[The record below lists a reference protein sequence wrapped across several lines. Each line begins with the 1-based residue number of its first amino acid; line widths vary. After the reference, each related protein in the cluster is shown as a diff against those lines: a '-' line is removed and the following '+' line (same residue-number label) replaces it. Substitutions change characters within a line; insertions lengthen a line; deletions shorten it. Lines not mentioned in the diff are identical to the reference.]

1 MTNHT
6 DTFEVYVYKRIPYLT
21 RILGIIT
28 ILLFLFVT
36 FGLAPLMPSKHHPD
50 EMRILWF
57 IVLYPDKLK
66 AALFLGVPTLLL
78 FGFLYYKVRLKRKA
92 ILSFEP
98 DRIELRGKG
107 WSKIFPSNK
116 IRYFDCYDPYSR
128 DDDAIEK
135 FALHLRTWNGK
146 VTIMNLKD
154 YSQATRLVDILTV
167 YEDVKLE
174 VHAETLGQDQ
184 VSDEI

>member
-1 MTNHT
+1 MTKHT
-6 DTFEVYVYKRIPYLT
+6 DIFEVYVYKRIPYLT
-21 RILGIIT
+21 RTLGIIA

-57 IVLYPDKLK
+57 IALYPDKFK
-66 AALFLGVPTLLL
+66 AALFLGIPTLLL
-78 FGFLYYKVRLKRKA
+78 FGFLYYKIRLKREA

-128 DDDAIEK
+128 AGVAKEK
-135 FALHLRTWNGK
+135 FALHIKTWNGK

-154 YSQATRLVDILTV
+154 YLQATRLVDILTV

-174 VHAETLGQDQ
+174 VYAETLGRVQA
-184 VSDEI
+184 SDEL